1 MSDEEKAA
9 RDEVLRLARST
20 SGNDSISI
28 QKVLTSDRYSVG
40 IELDKALANPGGPD
54 DLVLKDGD
62 ALVVPEMVNTVK
74 ISGDVLYPNTVIF
87 TPGKK
92 YKYYVEQA
100 GGFGNQAN
108 KGRAFVVYMNGR
120 VARGKNA
127 VIEPGCHIIVPS
139 KQKGKGLSVA
149 EWLAIGTSAASL
161 GTMGATISN
170 LIK

>member
-62 ALVVPEMVNTVK
+62 ALV
-74 ISGDVLYPNTVIF
+74 YPKWLTLSKFRATFF
-87 TPGKK
+87 TPI
-92 YKYYVEQA
+92 
-100 GGFGNQAN
+100 
-108 KGRAFVVYMNGR
+108 R
-120 VARGKNA
+120 
-127 VIEPGCHIIVPS
+127 
-139 KQKGKGLSVA
+139 
-149 EWLAIGTSAASL
+149 
-161 GTMGATISN
+161 
-170 LIK
+170 